1 MSHTADVYIEEL
13 KSLEHFG
20 SDHFPIYAKFFIN
33 KKTAQQEHLT
43 ENLEKG
49 EQELVQEIIEEGI
62 NEKSDNRT

>member
-1 MSHTADVYIEEL
+1 MFHTADVFIEEL

-33 KKTAQQEHLT
+33 KKTAKQEHLT
-43 ENLEKG
+43 ENLEEG
-49 EQELVQEIIEEGI
+49 EHEIVQEIIQEGI